1 MRRNGPRRHQR
12 SLEQL
17 AAWLDTFWWCDC
29 DYHNVASLRCY
40 GCGARPSRRL
50 RHLMTTRT
58 PGAPRNLDERAT
70 AA

>member
-1 MRRNGPRRHQR
+1 MRRNRSTRHQR
-12 SLEQL
+12 SLEKL

-50 RHLMTTRT
+50 RHLTTRRT
-58 PGAPRNLDERAT
+58 PGAPGNLDERAT

>member
-1 MRRNGPRRHQR
+1 MRRNGATRRQR
-12 SLEQL
+12 SVEQL

-29 DYHNVASLRCY
+29 DYRNVVSVRCY

-50 RHLMTTRT
+50 RQFMARRAH
-58 PGAPRNLDERAT
+58 GAPRKAEERVT

>member
-1 MRRNGPRRHQR
+1 MRRNGSTRRQR

-50 RHLMTTRT
+50 RALMAKRT
-58 PGAPRNLDERAT
+58 HTSPRRLEERVP